1 MWRRKGARGSRI
13 EFVAPFSLVLRETER
28 AIQRENGF
36 GSVSE
41 IVGEGCGLRESN
53 GEGSFM
59 EDKESQRER
68 EDIEAV
74 VGRTHVSAMDKI
86 KRLRYLHYMLV
97 PEKLH
102 HPFIEILF
110 FFFF

>member
-1 MWRRKGARGSRI
+1 MW
-13 EFVAPFSLVLRETER
+13 
-28 AIQRENGF
+28 
-36 GSVSE
+36 
-41 IVGEGCGLRESN
+41 LRESN

-68 EDIEAV
+68 EAIEAV

-110 FFFF
+110 YLNPNLDRRFVLSCGDDPLDVQNLINAGD